1 MNKLFLLTAVV
12 LLTSCFNKNE
22 DTTICGKEIENIS
35 YTADVKPIIREK
47 CMGCHQDYFLYDSL
61 NADVVSGEFYKRV
74 LYKRDMP
81 PSGGLD
87 TCDYIVLKRW
97 YYNGHT
103 SN

>member
-1 MNKLFLLTAVV
+1 MKKLLLLASLV
-12 LLTSCFNKNE
+12 LLISCTTNPE
-22 DTTICGKEIENIS
+22 DTSICGKDVEKIT
-35 YTADVKPIIREK
+35 YTSDVKPIIREK
-47 CMGCHQDYFLYDSL
+47 CMSCHQDYFLYDSL
-61 NADVVSGEFYKRV
+61 NADVVNGDFYKRV
-74 LYKRDMP
+74 LNKRDMP

>member
-1 MNKLFLLTAVV
+1 MRKLFLLTVTM
-12 LLTSCFNKNE
+12 LLISCTHKIDE
-22 DTTICGKEIENIS
+22 TTICGKEIENIS
-35 YTADVKPIIREK
+35 YKSDVKPIIREK

-61 NADVVSGEFYKRV
+61 NAHVSNGDFYKRV
-74 LYKRDMP
+74 LHNRDMP